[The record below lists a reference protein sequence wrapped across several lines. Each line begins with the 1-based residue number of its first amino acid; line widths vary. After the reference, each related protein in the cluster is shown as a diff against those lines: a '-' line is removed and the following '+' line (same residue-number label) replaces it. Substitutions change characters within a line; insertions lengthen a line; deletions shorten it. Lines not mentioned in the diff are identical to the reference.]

1 MHRNDGAPRD
11 GAGPSIVVIG
21 GYGAVGG
28 ATATALGTWFPGRVV
43 AAGRDPAKAA
53 DLAAS
58 TGGAVRAARVDAG
71 DPAQVERLLD
81 DAAVVVMCVE
91 RANAAV
97 ARACLGRGVHYVDIT
112 ASTPL
117 IRAITALD
125 PLARRTGATAV
136 LSVGVAPGLTNLLAR
151 HCAERLPSAE
161 TVDVSLLLGMGGDH
175 GPDSV
180 RWIVEQLTAPDRPR
194 GPAGRRARVRLGERE
209 VRTVHPFPFS
219 DQYEISEALGVP
231 ATTRICFDSA
241 LVTSA
246 LFGLRTVRFFDLA
259 RRLRAEPLLV
269 SALTRV
275 HLGSD
280 RFVVHVAASD
290 AGGGDA
296 GRGDAERGDAGRGTV
311 SSTVTGR
318 DTCRATAVVT
328 AQVAR
333 LLLTEPAPPGVVH
346 IDRLLPAGPFLDEL
360 ERHRMT
366 VTHHDHHDHHAVRRP
381 CRDSAG

>member
-1 MHRNDGAPRD
+1 MHRSDGAH
-11 GAGPSIVVIG
+11 GTGTSIVVIG

-28 ATATALGTWFPGRVV
+28 PTATALGTWFPGRVV

-53 DLAAS
+53 DLTAS
-58 TGGAVRAARVDAG
+58 TGGAVRAARVDVR
-71 DPAQVERLLD
+71 DPVEVDRLLD

-97 ARACLGRGVHYVDIT
+97 ARACLSRGVHYVDIT
-112 ASTPL
+112 ASARL

-125 PLARRTGATAV
+125 PLALRTGATAV

-161 TVDVSLLLGMGGDH
+161 AVDISLLLGMGGDH

-209 VRTVHPFPFS
+209 LRTVHPFPFS
-219 DQYEISEALGVP
+219 DQYVISETLRVP

-241 LVTSA
+241 FVTSA
-246 LFGLRTVRFFDLA
+246 LFGLRAARFFDLA
-259 RRLRAEPLLV
+259 HRLRAEPLLV

-280 RFVVHVAASD
+280 RFVVHVAASG
-290 AGGGDA
+290 AVG
-296 GRGDAERGDAGRGTV
+296 ETV

-318 DTCRATAVVT
+318 DTCQATAVVT
-328 AQVAR
+328 AEVAR
-333 LLLTEPAPPGVVH
+333 LLFTEPAPPGVVH
-346 IDRLLPAGPFLDEL
+346 LDRLLPAGPFLDEL
-360 ERHRMT
+360 ARHRMT
-366 VTHHDHHDHHAVRRP
+366 VAHHDHHAVR
-381 CRDSAG
+381 